1 MFNSSDIKMLDI
13 WQTFIRHLQT
23 KGHQFV
29 NLVAALVFLNKNVL
43 KCRCSEFLKTIIFA
57 RRFKEYQM
65 K

>member
-23 KGHQFV
+23 EGHQFA

-43 KCRCSEFLKTIIFA
+43 KCRCSEF
-57 RRFKEYQM
+57 
-65 K
+65 